1 MKQQEYIEAVLSA
14 CRYINVH
21 YMENLS
27 LEEVAAVSGFSKFHF
42 TRIFKQ
48 YMNMTSMSTSILN
61 ASNAQRSFCTT
72 KDEYHGCGDEFRIL
86 FFKCLQPYL
95 QDGKGLFA
103 ERLPQ
108 TAGVDGT
115 GFADAG
121 IKGLVFRTLLC

>member
-1 MKQQEYIEAVLSA
+1 
-14 CRYINVH
+14 
-21 YMENLS
+21 
-27 LEEVAAVSGFSKFHF
+27 
-42 TRIFKQ
+42 
-48 YMNMTSMSTSILN
+48 MSTSILKRVKR
-61 ASNAQRSFCTT
+61 AEELLYDKKMSITDVAM
-72 KDEYHGCGDEFRIL
+72 KFRIL

-121 IKGLVFRTLLC
+121 IKRLVFHTLLC

>member
-1 MKQQEYIEAVLSA
+1 MTFYEYLNSKRVKRA
-14 CRYINVH
+14 
-21 YMENLS
+21 
-27 LEEVAAVSGFSKFHF
+27 EELLYDK
-42 TRIFKQ
+42 
-48 YMNMTSMSTSILN
+48 
-61 ASNAQRSFCTT
+61 

-121 IKGLVFRTLLC
+121 IKGLVFHTLLC